1 MRLYTGGSRGGANEH
16 CPTLSTKMAVG
27 AKFKVIELDP
37 CPGDANCPVF
47 SLTTTNMNTVEKLTT
62 SEILL
67 IQYILSEIVE
77 KAKPAT
83 SHQLL
88 EVNHLFLINDQVESL
103 KRAIIKM
110 Q

>member
-47 SLTTTNMNTVEKLTT
+47 SLTTTNLNTVENLTAY
-62 SEILL
+62 EISL
-67 IQYILSEIVE
+67 IQYILTEIVD

-83 SHQLL
+83 VPKL
-88 EVNHLFLINDQVESL
+88 VQVENLHLITEQIETL
-103 KRAIIKM
+103 KGAIIKM
-110 Q
+110 K